1 MKIKRSTGYLTLVD
15 GSIWE
20 LRAVTYFSY
29 EVFVAIIQPLT
40 HKLETFHMQSSD
52 LE

>member
-52 LE
+52 LK